1 MKKKKNMRLER
12 LSTVDYIAKQKI
24 RSYDVAWDQVPQLEK
39 KAKKVGERSVP
50 SGSLAY
56 GEGKGWR
63 PPFPPPQ
70 STARLASSFADFF
83 FLAFFSTCGAWS
95 QATMMRPERQKQFL
109 KSDLNSLHLHA
120 NVRFIVTVNDL
131 LSAQFQINASYLI
144 NAPFTRLKFY

>member
-70 STARLASSFADFF
+70 STARLASLADFF
-83 FLAFFSTCGAWS
+83 WPFFLTAEPGP
-95 QATMMRPERQKQFL
+95 R
-109 KSDLNSLHLHA
+109 
-120 NVRFIVTVNDL
+120 L
-131 LSAQFQINASYLI
+131 L
-144 NAPFTRLKFY
+144 